1 MFCCFSPVSRHM
13 QMRATGS
20 RERSIKIEHAM
31 ERLLSDRGGVSAR
44 SLRFRFTGPCPY
56 HQQIGIERSRRVNI
70 HASCFLV
77 FQPPILPKALTAD
90 SALSSV
96 SLSQFTWLSCT
107 APMRS
112 GADWLYYRVSPH
124 MQKLSCL
131 SLALVHVDVIH
142 QPPISPPI
150 DLYLSRRPYCRG

>member
-13 QMRATGS
+13 QRRATGS
-20 RERSIKIEHAM
+20 RERQIKIEHAM
-31 ERLLSDRGGVSAR
+31 ERLLSDWGGVSAR

-56 HQQIGIERSRRVNI
+56 HQQIGIERSRRMNI

-77 FQPPILPKALTAD
+77 FQTPIHPKALTAD

-96 SLSQFTWLSCT
+96 SLSRFTWLSCT

-112 GADWLYYRVSPH
+112 GADWLYYRVLPH
-124 MQKLSCL
+124 MQKLS
-131 SLALVHVDVIH
+131 SLALVHVDVY
-142 QPPISPPI
+142 IS
-150 DLYLSRRPYCRG
+150 RPSHRPSTCTCRDDGTARG